1 MYIDTHCHVFSEYYD
16 DIEEIVR
23 KCKENNVTKIIVSGC
38 DMKSNMEV
46 LELANK
52 YDIPKHLTLFDIKY
66 CQVTTTFLSYPYV
79 QYS

>member
-46 LELANK
+46 LELANVWK
-52 YDIPKHLTLFDIKY
+52 RNLKLNQISDFWKPVVPF
-66 CQVTTTFLSYPYV
+66 
-79 QYS
+79 

>member
-46 LELANK
+46 LELVNK
-52 YDIPKHLTLFDIKY
+52 YDIIYLPPAETHRSHQTG
-66 CQVTTTFLSYPYV
+66 SPA
-79 QYS
+79 